1 MCIRDSSKPNAVLAT
16 IFGITLA
23 ISGFFPPNEKV
34 FHFTMMLIVA
44 MFALW
49 SRQSAIIGVVL
60 AVISLVIGFIPLPD
74 GNVAKMLIPDA
85 MTAYITIGI
94 AVVGL
99 IITYM
104 SGGEANRFEGVP
116 EGDKIKQRQKLIAD
130 IEKRYGE
137 AD

>member
-1 MCIRDSSKPNAVLAT
+1 
-16 IFGITLA
+16 
-23 ISGFFPPNEKV
+23 
-34 FHFTMMLIVA
+34 MMLIIA
-44 MFALW
+44 LFALW

-85 MTAYITIGI
+85 ITAYITIGI

-99 IITYM
+99 IITYR